1 MGPTRTQ
8 YGLRKSFSDERFDM
22 TADQQADSA
31 DGGQVSQGPSGFAG
45 VETSGGG
52 ADAVPDSPDTVPA
65 DNIPE
70 HATDD

>member
-1 MGPTRTQ
+1 
-8 YGLRKSFSDERFDM
+8 M

-31 DGGQVSQGPSGFAG
+31 DGGQVSEGPSGFADG
-45 VETSGGG
+45 ETSGGG

-70 HATDD
+70 HSTDD